1 MKKFL
6 LTTLSA
12 IVLSAGAAQAQ
23 DRNAPDSNLSFSV
36 LGGWTSH
43 PGLLLGG
50 AKTSLED
57 GYNLGARLS
66 TGLDNMGLPGFSL
79 DADYFYNR
87 ANYDGSSHAHL
98 ASSSF
103 MGDLIYTIPTDSP
116 FRLYGGAGLGAVQDN
131 LDGGLH
137 GSSTVLGWQAIG
149 GAEYALSPGTSLF
162 AEYRYQNAHDANI
175 GAIHNV
181 GNTSN
186 NVSVGVKFGL

>member
-6 LTTLSA
+6 ATTLTA
-12 IVLSAGAAQAQ
+12 IVLGAGAAQAQ
-23 DRNAPDSNLSFSV
+23 DRNDQDSNLSFSV

-50 AKTSLED
+50 TKTSLED
-57 GYNLGARLS
+57 GYNLGARLGA
-66 TGLDNMGLPGFSL
+66 GLDGMGLPGFSL

-103 MGDLIYTIPTDSP
+103 MGDLIYTIPTNSP
-116 FRLYGGAGLGAVQDN
+116 LRFYGGAGIGAVQDN

-149 GAEYALSPGTSLF
+149 GTEYALSPNTSLF

-175 GAIHNV
+175 GAIRNV
-181 GNTSN
+181 GNTTN